1 MPNRTLRLHQRFLQI
16 RDWWLV
22 AHHWEVLPMMSHQF
36 FVARLTQGQPAGR
49 AGLDREGK
57 LGSNETGPDE

>member
-1 MPNRTLRLHQRFLQI
+1 
-16 RDWWLV
+16 
-22 AHHWEVLPMMSHQF
+22 MMSHQF
-36 FVARLTQGQPAGR
+36 FVARPTQGQPAGR